1 MEISV
6 DQNKKKALFKKLV
19 IWRLSDWSNIC
30 FTAGKSA
37 AQKLRRSQC

>member
-6 DQNKKKALFKKLV
+6 DQDKKKALLKQLAV
-19 IWRLSDWSNIC
+19 WRLSDWSNIW

-37 AQKLRRSQC
+37 AQKLLRSQC

>member
-6 DQNKKKALFKKLV
+6 DQNKKKALLKQLV
-19 IWRLSDWSNIC
+19 IWLLSDWSNIW

-37 AQKLRRSQC
+37 AQKLRLSQC

>member
-1 MEISV
+1 MKLS
-6 DQNKKKALFKKLV
+6 DKQKAFLKKLV
-19 IWRLSDWSNIC
+19 IWHLSDWSNIW